1 MNRKVKFRKP
11 LKISGNSKRKCL
23 SSFFQTLM
31 ERKANIPK
39 RVQASAVLGI
49 IKNDLGLNQEVGL
62 AVEGC
67 SKSHRCL

>member
-1 MNRKVKFRKP
+1 
-11 LKISGNSKRKCL
+11 
-23 SSFFQTLM
+23 M

-49 IKNDLGLNQEVGL
+49 IKNDLGLNQEAGL
-62 AVEGC
+62 VVEVC